1 MTVRNKVLGAG
12 LAGPGAAGEVHYE
25 RDASRDG
32 SLAMSERR
40 IVFFLWLAMLALCA
54 FFACVQPVWSRVDE
68 AQHFHYVQYIMENG
82 VLPVEGKTFISPE
95 VVDVSLRKGQWG
107 WKSAGTV
114 STPTRLDSSA
124 WIGVPDN
131 LDDEYR
137 EKWVRRNL
145 WYFNYEAMQPPLYYL
160 VNLPVY
166 AATPG
171 DSLVKLYA
179 MRLLAALLASS
190 MVPITWLFA
199 REAYSGSRLVTLGAP
214 VVVLLTQGY
223 SLNMSQV
230 SNDVMA
236 VPLAA
241 ASLLFLLRIVAR
253 GLGWKRSVIAG
264 ALIGASLLSKLTTI
278 FLLPVALLALCLL
291 VLYKRELW
299 SRVLVHAGI
308 IYGTVIVTLAP
319 WILRNLVVYGDAT
332 GAAAARPLM
341 SSFFRSPTISLDTLR
356 LEELLPTYWFG
367 EPVFPFP
374 FWTYAWVAVFSIMT
388 VAAMGL
394 LFYFTHGED
403 QNRDAR
409 MRVRFVSLAFI
420 LGLAINLLLPFG
432 SGIGGVPGRYLYP
445 IMPAM
450 AFLLMFGVERL
461 LGREKA
467 RFLVEIMLVWLIA
480 WESLNLLAF
489 TQNR

>member
-1 MTVRNKVLGAG
+1 MSRSMAAGAG
-12 LAGPGAAGEVHYE
+12 LAGRGAAGEAHDE
-25 RDASRDG
+25 RDD
-32 SLAMSERR
+32 SLGKMPAMGERR
-40 IVFFLWLAMLALCA
+40 VVLFLWLAMLALCV

-68 AQHFHYVQYIMENG
+68 AQHFHYVQYIIENR

-95 VVDVSLRKGQWG
+95 VVDVSLRKEQWG

-114 STPTRLDSSA
+114 STPTRLDQSG

-160 VNLPVY
+160 VNAPVY

-171 DSLVKLYA
+171 DSLAKLYA

-190 MVPITWLFA
+190 MVPIAWLFA
-199 REAYSGSRLVTLGAP
+199 REAYPGSRLVTLGAP

-223 SLNMSQV
+223 LLNMSQV
-230 SNDVMA
+230 SNDVLA

-241 ASLLFLLRIVAR
+241 VSFLLLLRIVAR
-253 GLGWKRSVIAG
+253 GLDWKRSVLAG
-264 ALIGASLLSKLTTI
+264 VLIGASLLSKLTTI
-278 FLLPVALLALCLL
+278 FLLPVAFLALCLL
-291 VLYKRELW
+291 VVYRRELW
-299 SRVLVHAGI
+299 SRALVHAGI
-308 IYGTVIVTLAP
+308 IYGTVAVCLAP
-319 WILRNLVVYGDAT
+319 WLLRNLVVYGDAT
-332 GAAAARPLM
+332 GASAARPLM

-374 FWTYAWVAVFSIMT
+374 FWTYAWFAVFSIMT
-388 VAAMGL
+388 VAAVGI

-409 MRVRFVSLAFI
+409 IRVMFVSLAFI
-420 LGLAINLLLPFG
+420 LGLAISLLLPFG

-445 IMPAM
+445 LMPAM

-461 LGREKA
+461 LGRLKA
-467 RFLVEIMLVWLIA
+467 RFMVEIMLVWLIV
-480 WESLNLLAF
+480 WESLNLLAY
-489 TQNR
+489 TQNS